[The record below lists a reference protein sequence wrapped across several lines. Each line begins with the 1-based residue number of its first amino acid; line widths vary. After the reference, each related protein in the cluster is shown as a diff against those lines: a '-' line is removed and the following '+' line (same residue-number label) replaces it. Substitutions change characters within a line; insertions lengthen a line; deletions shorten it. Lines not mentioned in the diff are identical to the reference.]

1 MSGLDLSSI
10 LRYKRKKA
18 KYVTR
23 VKTSFII
30 RFVWLSIQ
38 IENIIENRPRS
49 YIKIYRWQ
57 YKRVKRIEFQNIPIR
72 GRIKWT

>member
-18 KYVTR
+18 KYATR

-30 RFVWLSIQ
+30 RYMWLSIQ
-38 IENIIENRPRS
+38 IENLIENRL
-49 YIKIYRWQ
+49 
-57 YKRVKRIEFQNIPIR
+57 
-72 GRIKWT
+72 